1 VVSSGASFVCS
12 GEGSSDEPGV
22 AQGVQMINTDCVEIF
37 EIEDQAL
44 DQVSDQVEWEVWH
57 HVEYKVWYNVSN
69 QVKNP
74 VWFKVFV

>member
-1 VVSSGASFVCS
+1 
-12 GEGSSDEPGV
+12 
-22 AQGVQMINTDCVEIF
+22 MINTDCIEIF